1 MRSNT
6 VSDLAFDSIVGIEL
20 SAGEGAA
27 QREAMFITELPTAI
41 EFEHPVRTTILTVL
55 RRGISDTSTSESI
68 DERTGERIVVRK
80 SVTRNALS
88 VNEIVS
94 MSKEHADLKE
104 LTRNMVNHHLP
115 RMIEAG
121 FVRRYG
127 KLRTGK
133 RTTDYYQ
140 RVAKQYLLT
149 VETPHFGSE
158 FLLTQESLRMDRT
171 LQAFRIDLAESEKKE
186 LVDLLVKCELLKDK
200 WRKDIAALVRDD
212 VTEPEVVNMYHWL
225 LDAYATGSE
234 EYMRLFNRIR
244 EILFKDGLEVV

>member
-1 MRSNT
+1 MN
-6 VSDLAFDSIVGIEL
+6 DLISDSIAGIEL
-20 SAGEGAA
+20 SENAEAA
-27 QREAMFITELPTAI
+27 QREAMFITDLNTAN
-41 EFEHPVRTTILTVL
+41 EFEHPVRIAILTIM
-55 RRGISDTSTSESI
+55 RRGIPDTSTTESV
-68 DERTGERIVVRK
+68 DDRTGERIIIRK
-80 SVTRNALS
+80 PVTRNVLS
-88 VNEIVS
+88 VNEIMN
-94 MSKEHADLKE
+94 MSKEHPDIQE

-127 KLRTGK
+127 TLRTGK
-133 RTTDYYQ
+133 RTTEYYQ
-140 RVAKQYLLT
+140 RIARQYVLT
-149 VETPHFGSE
+149 METPHFGSE

-171 LQAFRIDLAESEKKE
+171 LQAFKIDLAEAEKKE

-234 EYMRLFNRIR
+234 EYMQLFNRIR
-244 EILFKDGLEVV
+244 EILFKGGLEAT